1 MPPLSIPDVF
11 LDDKTN
17 SEKLETLYEGMVQSH
32 AQIILNESVGKP
44 VDERHIEGQAALRSL
59 FSSMNWANLGD
70 AFFLFAISK
79 IEETGSWKD
88 IKVSNNQLY
97 DTFQDYLEE
106 VFERDIQNNRGK
118 SEVSNWRFMI
128 GWVDRNGLK
137 HRGLIDIFRSQGKP
151 LSKIVEMFKLGTK
164 WRESISQM
172 RQIEREFANNPDE
185 AARRIVALVE
195 EQVLNPNVILGD
207 IRAAAPN
214 YRGGVSVNQIPA
226 ETTGYYMTGSNG
238 AGMMV
243 IPVENKSQ
251 AFAVQS
257 SLKGVIANSDRSFF
271 PRDALSGDLGR
282 EVKNMLTQGPMD
294 VLRRRISDEVIMDM
308 IVSNDLKVILP
319 VTLIELEFQTLSEV
333 LGTKLSAVVG
343 ETYATAYLWRSDAVV
358 GFLGAEIHIR
368 MKADTDNSTIRVK
381 Q

>member
-1 MPPLSIPDVF
+1 MPPLSIPDAF
-11 LDDKTN
+11 LDEKTDSDKLD
-17 SEKLETLYEGMVQSH
+17 KLYEGMVHSH
-32 AQIILNESVGKP
+32 AQIFLKDYKGKA
-44 VDERHIEGQAALRSL
+44 VDEGHIEGQAALKSL

-70 AFFLFAISK
+70 AFFLYAISK

-88 IKVSNNQLY
+88 IKVSDNQLY

-128 GWVDRNGLK
+128 GWVDRNGIK

-172 RQIEREFANNPDE
+172 RQIEREFANDPDE

-195 EQVLNPNVILGD
+195 EQVLNPNVALSD

-214 YRGGVSVNQIPA
+214 YRGGVPVNQIPA
-226 ETTGYYMTGSNG
+226 ETTGYYMTDEKGG
-238 AGMMV
+238 GMMV
-243 IPVENKSQ
+243 IPVQDKGQ
-251 AFAVQS
+251 AAAVQS
-257 SLKGVIANSDRSFF
+257 SLKGIVDRADRSFF

-282 EVKNMLTQGPMD
+282 EVKNLLTKGPLE
-294 VLRRRISDEVIMDM
+294 VRRKMVPEDEIMDM
-308 IVSNDLKVILP
+308 IVANDFQVVIPISLEILEQNTLKTATETILRG
-319 VTLIELEFQTLSEV
+319 I
-333 LGTKLSAVVG
+333 VG
-343 ETYATAYLWRSDAVV
+343 ETYANTYLWRVDSVV
-358 GFLGAEIHIR
+358 SFLGREIHIR
-368 MKADTDNSTIRVK
+368 MRADTNNSTIKV
-381 Q
+381 